1 MSKRLAFIHTVTS
14 LVGPFN
20 DLCAELLPGADI
32 FHIAD
37 ESLIQNVIREGEM
50 STMTA
55 RRVVRY
61 MISAEEAGADLM
73 MVTCSSVG
81 DTVAMGRPLL
91 HVPVYRVDQ
100 PMADR
105 AVDMGKRIGV
115 AATLP
120 TTLDPTARLIQARAA
135 AGDKQVEVFAQLC
148 EGAFDAVIAGDT
160 ATHDG
165 LVRQGLRKLMSQ
177 VDVIVLA
184 QASMARVVE
193 TLPDDERTVPVLSSP
208 RLAVEFLAQVMA
220 AM

>member
-20 DLCAELLPGADI
+20 KLCAELIPDADI

-37 ESLIQNVIREGEM
+37 ESLIQNVIRDGQM
-50 STMTA
+50 SIMTA

-81 DTVAMGRPLL
+81 DTVPIGQPLL

-100 PMADR
+100 PMADK
-105 AVDMGKRIGV
+105 AVGLGQRIGV

-120 TTLDPTARLIQARAA
+120 TTLDPTARLIQARADA
-135 AGDKQVEVFAQLC
+135 SGKHVDVVSQLC
-148 EGAFDAVIAGDT
+148 QGAFDAVVSGDT
-160 ATHDG
+160 AKHDK
-165 LVRQGLRKLMSQ
+165 LVRQGLHELIDQ
-177 VDVIVLA
+177 VDVVVLA
-184 QASMARVVE
+184 QASMARVVD
-193 TLPDDERTVPVLSSP
+193 TLPEEDRKVPILSSP
-208 RLAVEFLAQVMA
+208 RLAIEFLGQVMA
-220 AM
+220 SV

>member
-20 DLCAELLPGADI
+20 NLCAELLPGVDI

-37 ESLIQNVIREGEM
+37 ESLIQNCIRDGKM

-81 DTVAMGRPLL
+81 DTVTMAQPVL

-100 PMADR
+100 PMADQ
-105 AVDMGKRIGV
+105 AVGMGKRIGV

-120 TTLDPTARLIQARAA
+120 TTLDPTARLIQSRASA
-135 AGDKQVEVFAQLC
+135 SGKQVQVLSQLC

-165 LVRQGLRKLMSQ
+165 LVRQGLRNLMNE

-193 TLPDDERTVPVLSSP
+193 TLPEEERKVPILSSP

-220 AM
+220 SM

>member
-1 MSKRLAFIHTVTS
+1 MSKRLALIHTVTS

-20 DLCAELLPGADI
+20 SLCAELIPDADI

-37 ESLIQNVIREGEM
+37 ESLIQNVIREGKM

-73 MVTCSSVG
+73 MVTCSSIG
-81 DTVAMGRPLL
+81 DTVAVGQPLL

-100 PMADR
+100 PMADQ
-105 AVDMGKRIGV
+105 AVGMAKRVGV

-120 TTLDPTARLIQARAA
+120 TTLDPTARLIQARASA
-135 AGDKQVEVFAQLC
+135 SGKRVEVISQLC
-148 EGAFDAVIAGDT
+148 EGAFDAVIAGDA
-160 ATHDG
+160 ATHDA
-165 LVRQGLRKLMSQ
+165 LVREGLREIMNE

-193 TLPDDERTVPVLSSP
+193 TLPEHERRVPVLSSP
-208 RLAVEFLAQVMA
+208 RLAVEFLASIMA
-220 AM
+220 ST

>member
-20 DLCAELLPGADI
+20 GLCAELLPGADI
-32 FHIAD
+32 FHLAD
-37 ESLIQNVIREGEM
+37 ESLIQNVIRDGRM

-61 MISAEEAGADLM
+61 MISAEEAGADLI
-73 MVTCSSVG
+73 MVTCSSIG
-81 DTVAMGRPLL
+81 DTVAMAQPIL

-100 PMADR
+100 PMADQ
-105 AVDMGKRIGV
+105 AVSMGKRVGV

-120 TTLDPTARLIQARAA
+120 TTLDPTARLIKARAGA
-135 AGDKQVEVFAQLC
+135 SGKDVQVLSQLC

-165 LVRQGLRKLMSQ
+165 LVRQGLRNLMNE
-177 VDVIVLA
+177 VDVVVLA

-193 TLPDDERTVPVLSSP
+193 TLPEEERTVPVLSSP
-208 RLAVEFLAQVMA
+208 RLAVQFLAQVMA